1 MDSNPFFKAF
11 IVEVAMG
18 KERNS
23 EKPEKTSKSGNVSI
37 PVGQRP
43 FRRVEEQNLRMF
55 GYRRIVVE
63 DGELIAIC

>member
-1 MDSNPFFKAF
+1 
-11 IVEVAMG
+11 MG